1 MPIMQEGR
9 GKRMPFL
16 FLSPST
22 QYFNPYVTTG
32 DERYWMNALADEMMP
47 YLHASGI
54 TVTRNDP
61 DGSAAQSIRDSNA
74 SRQDFHLALH
84 SNAAPQALA
93 GQLRGVDFYYYP
105 TSEAGLRMANILVDN
120 MKTIYPLPDR
130 VQARPSTIIGEIRR
144 TRVPA
149 VLAEIGYHDNV
160 DDANWLTGNLD
171 AVARTL
177 SLGVTEYFGVPFLTP
192 GDEFE
197 AEAAGADGYLRLR
210 SYPEPDAE
218 ILAQLPN
225 GTPVTVLGNFD
236 TWYTVRADTLYGFA
250 PITEV
255 QLAVMPLA
263 DLVKIAR
270 KNIKKEQQNALP
282 NGLIC
287 LKGGELQHEILPF
300 RKQAVSLN
308 LSDHF
313 KEEFFQTKKVVY
325 VPV

>member
-1 MPIMQEGR
+1 
-9 GKRMPFL
+9 
-16 FLSPST
+16 
-22 QYFNPYVTTG
+22 
-32 DERYWMNALADEMMP
+32 
-47 YLHASGI
+47 
-54 TVTRNDP
+54 
-61 DGSAAQSIRDSNA
+61 
-74 SRQDFHLALH
+74 
-84 SNAAPQALA
+84 
-93 GQLRGVDFYYYP
+93 
-105 TSEAGLRMANILVDN
+105 MANILVDN

-130 VQARPSTIIGEIRR
+130 VQARPSTIIGEVRR

-255 QLAVMPLA
+255 QLAVMPLT
-263 DLVKIAR
+263 
-270 KNIKKEQQNALP
+270 E
-282 NGLIC
+282 
-287 LKGGELQHEILPF
+287 
-300 RKQAVSLN
+300 S
-308 LSDHF
+308 
-313 KEEFFQTKKVVY
+313 
-325 VPV
+325 